1 MTGSEARGRA
11 SPQMREERTSK
22 PSGDGPMCRMV
33 PCRQINTF
41 PQKNSGHTYWNPIHT
56 GLPVQYKLRSVSPP
70 SDTTAAW
77 QCFVWLWLVGTLVC
91 RFN

>member
-1 MTGSEARGRA
+1 
-11 SPQMREERTSK
+11 
-22 PSGDGPMCRMV
+22 MCRMV

-77 QCFVWLWLVGTLVC
+77 QCFVWLWLVGTVPGTVPGTCVSFQLTFLKL
-91 RFN
+91 RT